1 MRSGLVALQVP
12 MRVRG
17 VVENMSYFEH
27 AGERIDIF
35 GTGGGARVSSQL
47 TDALHYEVPLMA
59 QLPLDPRIREIG
71 ESEGRPAVL
80 NDDGTLRDDDFGRT
94 FGHLP
99 RVFWHSKLACGSVQL
114 QRCPHAIALSG
125 RRIIARRRWRAKCR
139 TVARR

>member
-94 FGHLP
+94 FGHLAK
-99 RVFWHSKLACGSVQL
+99 SLLA
-114 QRCPHAIALSG
+114 
-125 RRIIARRRWRAKCR
+125 
-139 TVARR
+139 